1 MGPMKMMRYLCLIV
15 LALSIAI
22 ASTTGENTG
31 DVIVPE
37 SDFTEVT
44 VSNAKKEKVDV
55 LANIVALKA
64 YCVGAW
70 DDARLI
76 FEQQGRAASIVE
88 FVNYFGQHGGGVDKN
103 GLKGHVENI
112 VTEYADI
119 MAKIQTKYG
128 DEEGGGVNLYILKDL
143 DHAVRTN
150 PKGVLFEKKGASAL
164 DGGGDNGRTI
174 GHLVLFDHEA
184 LGLESRP
191 RILVRMAVPFN
202 KFLAAKAKAREMA
215 NNADALA
222 ATLFLSSKSMGQYKS
237 FLTREV
243 AKVQARMRQEFN
255 IVAKTGFKAAKR
267 AFKDAY
273 NADRVA
279 FFKQAS
285 VQATASREASDGAS
299 KKYNWSPPTYKEMKK
314 IADTN
319 AKEFMKKFAKK
330 MVDPSKLIKEL
341 IEEAGGIKLFV
352 SSTGLANAGSTMKP
366 RIKFIGSKADAE
378 DTVRVVPGPSSTFV
392 QHFKLAE
399 PVGKVTKIVLIG
411 TGTNEAWNGQKVRI
425 RVGSKDAEITPF
437 TCGKADSFWLKSGDS
452 IECSADEDAVA
463 REQYNKAQCQGWK
476 QTHGCSGSGKRK
488 TEDDK
493 LCTTP
498 IDSSDSGYCECD
510 EGPRATVDCGH
521 DTFTCNEICAAA

>member
-1 MGPMKMMRYLCLIV
+1 MG
-15 LALSIAI
+15 
-22 ASTTGENTG
+22 
-31 DVIVPE
+31 
-37 SDFTEVT
+37 
-44 VSNAKKEKVDV
+44 
-55 LANIVALKA
+55 
-64 YCVGAW
+64 
-70 DDARLI
+70 
-76 FEQQGRAASIVE
+76 
-88 FVNYFGQHGGGVDKN
+88 
-103 GLKGHVENI
+103 
-112 VTEYADI
+112 
-119 MAKIQTKYG
+119 
-128 DEEGGGVNLYILKDL
+128 
-143 DHAVRTN
+143 
-150 PKGVLFEKKGASAL
+150 
-164 DGGGDNGRTI
+164 
-174 GHLVLFDHEA
+174 
-184 LGLESRP
+184 
-191 RILVRMAVPFN
+191 PFN
-202 KFLAAKAKAREMA
+202 KFLAAKAKARQMA

-314 IADTN
+314 IAD
-319 AKEFMKKFAKK
+319 
-330 MVDPSKLIKEL
+330 PSKLIKEL

-411 TGTNEAWNGQKVRI
+411 TGT
-425 RVGSKDAEITPF
+425 
-437 TCGKADSFWLKSGDS
+437 
-452 IECSADEDAVA
+452 
-463 REQYNKAQCQGWK
+463 
-476 QTHGCSGSGKRK
+476 
-488 TEDDK
+488 
-493 LCTTP
+493 
-498 IDSSDSGYCECD
+498 
-510 EGPRATVDCGH
+510 
-521 DTFTCNEICAAA
+521 